1 MSCTLSTGHFP
12 AISDDLVN
20 SYHLLLCCLDLLYSN
35 ALFTRNRREL
45 LNPNFEGIFLH
56 AKIICFSKLQ
66 KSQLFEVHIHAFALH
81 VGLPQ
86 DFGNRDF
93 RVPADV
99 PCIVE
104 RLCNRHQG
112 TVTCNHIIGFTFK
125 LPHLH
130 II

>member
-1 MSCTLSTGHFP
+1 M
-12 AISDDLVN
+12 N

-45 LNPNFEGIFLH
+45 LNPNFEGNLKNTNH
-56 AKIICFSKLQ
+56 ASVTLEFKDHCF
-66 KSQLFEVHIHAFALH
+66 QLFRNQLPVLEVSCAFTLC

-112 TVTCNHIIGFTFK
+112 TVRYSQITEFV
-125 LPHLH
+125 L
-130 II
+130 